1 MWRCVSRLDKTAVD
15 CSARTMREEDLQNAV
30 VQAVNKVFESKTQF
44 MDILNRNIAVVMN
57 KVDGGEIEQIDQK
70 LEQL

>member
-1 MWRCVSRLDKTAVD
+1 M
-15 CSARTMREEDLQNAV
+15 QNAV